1 MKNWCGGPWQGLIGL
16 HSGSGGR
23 RKKLEGG
30 HTYIFFLHSSNYDKS
45 LPIDSQYWSLI
56 HLYEMCT
63 IIWKEFA
70 SLLHDFRK
78 VPWFGYSSSFIQTIE
93 TLKNVNDMYSS
104 SFLQVSNYQLN
115 QCKGNVNSSTKYNV
129 KHSNYRL
136 NLTWCGYVPICC

>member
-45 LPIDSQYWSLI
+45 LPIDSQHWSLI

-70 SLLHDFRK
+70 SLLHDFQKSIVIWLFLLVYTHHRNIQK
-78 VPWFGYSSSFIQTIE
+78 CKWHIFLFIFTCQTTNWI
-93 TLKNVNDMYSS
+93 NVKGMLIVAQNT
-104 SFLQVSNYQLN
+104 VSNTQ
-115 QCKGNVNSSTKYNV
+115 T
-129 KHSNYRL
+129 
-136 NLTWCGYVPICC
+136 TDWI